1 MYGGFRRGRDSD
13 IMFNDV
19 VIVEEVW
26 GEGELSIVVV
36 VVVVEGGGGGGGGEV
51 AQRVYAGEGVCVFSA
66 GYGFRVV
73 SLVEGKWGP
82 DHEVGEQE
90 KEGGVHGCF

>member
-1 MYGGFRRGRDSD
+1 MYGGFRKGRDSD
-13 IMFNDV
+13 IRLTDA

-26 GEGELSIVVV
+26 GEGELRIIVVV
-36 VVVVEGGGGGGGGEV
+36 GGGGGGGEV

>member
-1 MYGGFRRGRDSD
+1 MYGGFRKGRDSD
-13 IMFNDV
+13 IRFTDA

-26 GEGELSIVVV
+26 GEGELRIIVVV
-36 VVVVEGGGGGGGGEV
+36 GGGGGGGGEV
-51 AQRVYAGEGVCVFSA
+51 AQRVYAGEGVCVFPA